1 MSSQPAHPL
10 VSLCTVTHNRH
21 HLLPRLME
29 CIQSQDYP
37 ASRMEWIICDDS
49 ESSLNTDSLD
59 NESGIEI
66 NYYWSNRKISLGSKR
81 NQANN
86 ISQGDII
93 ILLDDDDFYPIT
105 RVSHAVDTLINTNFL
120 VAGCSETL
128 ILYLDVGQLWV
139 NGPYGQGFSLANSM
153 AYRKEVL
160 DSTEFDPKST
170 FNEERSFLK
179 NYTLPMAQL
188 DPTKTIICIS
198 HNDNTANSAQL
209 RLDQLS
215 GETNLNLKPFSFASK
230 SQEEAIAILYK
241 SYFEL
246 HETLK

>member
-1 MSSQPAHPL
+1 
-10 VSLCTVTHNRH
+10 
-21 HLLPRLME
+21 ME

-105 RVSHAVDTLINTNFL
+105 RVSHAVDT
-120 VAGCSETL
+120 STL
-128 ILYLDVGQLWV
+128 
-139 NGPYGQGFSLANSM
+139 
-153 AYRKEVL
+153 R
-160 DSTEFDPKST
+160 
-170 FNEERSFLK
+170 
-179 NYTLPMAQL
+179 
-188 DPTKTIICIS
+188 
-198 HNDNTANSAQL
+198 
-209 RLDQLS
+209 
-215 GETNLNLKPFSFASK
+215 
-230 SQEEAIAILYK
+230 
-241 SYFEL
+241 
-246 HETLK
+246 